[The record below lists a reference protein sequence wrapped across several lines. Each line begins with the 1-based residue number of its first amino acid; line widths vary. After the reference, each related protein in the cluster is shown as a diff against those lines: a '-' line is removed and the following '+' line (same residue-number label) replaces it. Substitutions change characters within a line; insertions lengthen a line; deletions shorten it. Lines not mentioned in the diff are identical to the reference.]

1 MLRPYSSWLDS
12 RGAGD
17 RCRRAP
23 VPAIGTACYTRPF
36 VPRCLRAAAAPLL
49 SAIAPAGAPAARGR
63 RIANRATTAVPG
75 PRRRHV
81 FDAEERGSPAQ
92 CRAGQRRLWR
102 LLPDL
107 RTTTPIAVGTFGAP
121 SHALYSAVAGGEV
134 PHIGICPSRRG
145 YAQPGRVGTVRA
157 GGLARGTVL
166 ALAIVALVVSPI
178 RNANRE
184 CPVSHEARAGR
195 WWPPAWT
202 ACTPRPAPS
211 S

>member
-63 RIANRATTAVPG
+63 RSRTGRRRLCQGREGGTSSTRRSADPQPGAARGSGGSGDCCRTYGSRPRSRWGRSALPPTRSTRPWRAARYLISGSSILSGRRPTR
-75 PRRRHV
+75 PRRHCSSGRPCPGHGPG
-81 FDAEERGSPAQ
+81 ARYRGA
-92 CRAGQRRLWR
+92 RR
-102 LLPDL
+102 P
-107 RTTTPIAVGTFGAP
+107 
-121 SHALYSAVAGGEV
+121 
-134 PHIGICPSRRG
+134 
-145 YAQPGRVGTVRA
+145 
-157 GGLARGTVL
+157 
-166 ALAIVALVVSPI
+166 PI

-184 CPVSHEARAGR
+184 CPVSHGARAGR

-202 ACTPRPAPS
+202 ACTPRPSPS